1 MNKLNGIIEELVDLA
16 NESGSI
22 SIEDVKILIS
32 RAFIEGI
39 NFSEKNSSNTIDIN
53 INASIE
59 EVEIMSKGNPVF
71 TGNYHDLPS
80 DPIELYN
87 LLKSLGINTRLNNI
101 A

>member
-1 MNKLNGIIEELVDLA
+1 
-16 NESGSI
+16 
-22 SIEDVKILIS
+22 
-32 RAFIEGI
+32 
-39 NFSEKNSSNTIDIN
+39 
-53 INASIE
+53 
-59 EVEIMSKGNPVF
+59 MSKGNPVF

>member
-1 MNKLNGIIEELVDLA
+1 MTDENNKVDV
-16 NESGSI
+16 E
-22 SIEDVKILIS
+22 KIKVLIS

-53 INASIE
+53 INASTE
-59 EVEIMSKGNPVF
+59 EVEIASKGNPIF
-71 TGNYHDLPS
+71 IGNYHDLPS

>member
-1 MNKLNGIIEELVDLA
+1 MNKLNKIIEELIDLA
-16 NESGSI
+16 NESGSVA
-22 SIEDVKILIS
+22 IEDVKVLIS

-39 NFSEKNSSNTIDIN
+39 NFSEKNSSNTIDVN
-53 INASIE
+53 INASTE

-71 TGNYHDLPS
+71 TGNYHDLLS

-87 LLKSLGINTRLNNI
+87 LLKLLGINTRLNNI